1 MSRAPLKL
9 LESRVEESFLDYNG
23 HMNDAVYSR
32 LFSNAVDAFS
42 DATGLGEAGRAQW
55 RRTIYTLAAL
65 IHYLAETRLG
75 EPLVVFGQLL
85 EMDEKRYRIWMEM
98 RDPRDDRLL
107 AVAEH
112 LIACV
117 DQSGD
122 APRIAAFPDSV
133 LAAMRAIAAAHAG
146 LPVDPRAGRG
156 VALKRRRD

>member
-32 LFSNAVDAFS
+32 LFSNAVDVFS
-42 DATGLGEAGRAQW
+42 DETGLGEEGRARH

-65 IHYLAETRLG
+65 IHYLSETRLG

-112 LIACV
+112 LIGCV
-117 DQSGD
+117 DQTGA
-122 APRIAAFPDSV
+122 APRLSAFPDPV
-133 LAAMRAIAAAHAG
+133 LEAMRAIAAAHAG

-156 VALKRRRD
+156 VALKRKPA